1 MFTITCNDKER
12 HGLVWNLLSPRT
24 SARKT
29 LEGVCPMLRVASNIL
44 LVAAVA
50 LLLMAPA
57 ACKAD
62 GISENFTEVTPALN
76 AS

>member
-1 MFTITCNDKER
+1 
-12 HGLVWNLLSPRT
+12 
-24 SARKT
+24 
-29 LEGVCPMLRVASNIL
+29 MLRVASNIL

-62 GISENFTEVTPALN
+62 GIS
-76 AS
+76 